1 MAKMKQ
7 YNQVADYLAD
17 QSEECRTKLLELK
30 ACILEAAPFAEEK
43 INYNV
48 PGYALEEGAKM
59 DKQIMMAGYKKH
71 VSLYPHPDTI
81 EAFKDQLQEAI
92 VKKGTVQFPLN
103 KPLPKDL
110 IIAMVKYRIQALG
123 LA

>member
-48 PGYALEEGAKM
+48 PVYALEEGAKM
-59 DKQIMMAGYKKH
+59 DKQTMMGLGFSADIRFNLWPALMR
-71 VSLYPHPDTI
+71 VSQ
-81 EAFKDQLQEAI
+81 FK
-92 VKKGTVQFPLN
+92 VTHFYFVGK
-103 KPLPKDL
+103 L
-110 IIAMVKYRIQALG
+110 IGLG
-123 LA
+123 GK

>member
-17 QSEECRTKLLELK
+17 QSEECRDKLLELR
-30 ACILEAAPFAEEK
+30 ACILEAAPQAVEK
-43 INYNV
+43 INYNIPV
-48 PGYALEEGAKM
+48 FALEEGAKM

-92 VKKGTVQFPLN
+92 VKKGTLQFPLN

-123 LA
+123 MA